1 MEEKFLLSISEASKI
16 FGIGKNRLREIVRDD
31 YDCQYHL
38 NVGRNIKIKRQ
49 SFENY
54 LNMMQEI

>member
-1 MEEKFLLSISEASKI
+1 MEDKFLLSIAEASKI

-31 YDCQYHL
+31 YECRYHL
-38 NVGRNIKIKRQ
+38 NIGRNIKIKRK

-54 LNMMQEI
+54 LNTTHEI